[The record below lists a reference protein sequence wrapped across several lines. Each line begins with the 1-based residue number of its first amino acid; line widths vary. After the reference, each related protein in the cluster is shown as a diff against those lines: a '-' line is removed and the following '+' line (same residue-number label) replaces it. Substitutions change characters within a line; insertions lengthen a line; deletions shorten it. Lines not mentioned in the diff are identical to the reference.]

1 MSFLPE
7 PTFNP
12 SVSKVPVLG
21 PSSGDPKQRQDPKST
36 ASIGANLQAMQDQAK
51 ADMLY
56 DAPVKQGFVGSMS
69 EPFSSEYMPARSVPW
84 IVNSPACRRVQG
96 FTDMNSQKLEP
107 IAAVLAAVAAILI
120 LTSFL

>member
-7 PTFNP
+7 PPFNP
-12 SVSKVPVLG
+12 TVSAVPVLG
-21 PSSGDPKQRQDPKST
+21 PSSGDPKQKQDPKST
-36 ASIGANLQAMQDQAK
+36 AAIGANLQSMQDQAK

-69 EPFSSEYMPARSVPW
+69 GPSPW

-96 FTDMNSQKLEP
+96 FTDMNATPLEP

-120 LTSFL
+120 LSSFL

>member
-12 SVSKVPVLG
+12 TVSKVPVLG
-21 PSSGDPKQRQDPKST
+21 PSSGDPKQKQDPKST
-36 ASIGANLQAMQDQAK
+36 ASIGSNIQAMQDQAK

-56 DAPVKQGFVGSMS
+56 DAPVKQGFVGSIS
-69 EPFSSEYMPARSVPW
+69 GSGHVPW

-96 FTDMNSQKLEP
+96 FTDMNSRPLEP